1 MWLCV
6 QLHRGSDAAGKIL
19 ESSPA
24 CTSTP
29 QPPRPASTSTAKPS
43 FPPLF
48 FFNIIK
54 GYFPPPVVFKML
66 GFPAPIWHDKHQMP
80 RKHHQIPSN
89 AHQMHHQMHQKTQG
103 KWAFLNA
110 SRTAPQKLSNNSH
123 PSVTDGCECFLVFH
137 CGSIV
142 DVSCKT
148 CLWHVRSILFYF
160 GVRSP
165 SVFISIA
172 TLSGHSRHRP
182 STS

>member
-1 MWLCV
+1 MWLRV
-6 QLHRGSDAAGKIL
+6 QLYRGSDAAGKIL

-54 GYFPPPVVFKML
+54 GYFPPPVVLKML

-89 AHQMHHQMHQKTQG
+89 AHQMHHQMHQKIHRNGGENELPQCIPDGPPKTKQQ
-103 KWAFLNA
+103 F
-110 SRTAPQKLSNNSH
+110 APVCYRRVRMLLSFS
-123 PSVTDGCECFLVFH
+123 
-137 CGSIV
+137 
-142 DVSCKT
+142 
-148 CLWHVRSILFYF
+148 LWQ
-160 GVRSP
+160 
-165 SVFISIA
+165 
-172 TLSGHSRHRP
+172 HRRRVM
-182 STS
+182 